1 MDSNLHEKIWI
12 ILLPN
17 VIFAHLV
24 SNSHISKELDPTPE
38 SWIKNIDLITERLI
52 YRKKEIFC

>member
-12 ILLPN
+12 TLLPN
-17 VIFAHLV
+17 VIFAYLV

-38 SWIKNIDLITERLI
+38 SWIKNYDLIIERLI